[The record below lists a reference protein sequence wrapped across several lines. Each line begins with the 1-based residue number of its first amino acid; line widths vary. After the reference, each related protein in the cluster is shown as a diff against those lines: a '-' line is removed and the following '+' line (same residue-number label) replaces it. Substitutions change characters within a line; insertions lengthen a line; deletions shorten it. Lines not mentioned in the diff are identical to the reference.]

1 MKAKKSTAFALVA
14 PFLAF
19 FTAFWIIP
27 FVYGLYISLHKYSFA
42 VGKQEFV
49 GLKNY
54 LRILVGDS
62 TFKDSFYLGMGNT
75 IKFVICTVPLLVFLS
90 LGLALLLAELPERL
104 KKYYRAIYFA
114 SYSVSVTAVSATFV
128 WLMKGNGGYMN
139 NLLMNFGIISKP
151 VYWLEKEPFVWITL
165 TVATLWWTLG
175 YNMIL
180 YVSALNEVDESM
192 YEAATVDGANYWQ
205 TLRYITL
212 PNIKS
217 TFFFVLMTTI
227 IASFNVYG
235 QTRLITEGGPG
246 DATKSVIMIINNTIM
261 VNNNLG
267 VGTAMAMV
275 MGIII
280 LLCTICQHWL
290 TREKEN
296 L

>member
-1 MKAKKSTAFALVA
+1 MKVKKSTAFAFVA

-19 FTAFWIIP
+19 FAAFWVIP
-27 FVYGLYISLHKYSFA
+27 FVYGVYISLHKYSFA

-75 IKFVICTVPLLVFLS
+75 LKFVVLTVPLLVLVS
-90 LGLALLLAELPERL
+90 LALALLIAELPEKI

-114 SYSVSVTAVSATFV
+114 SYSVSVTAVAATFV
-128 WLMKGNGGYMN
+128 WLMKGNGGYIN
-139 NLLMNFGIISKP
+139 NLLMNLGIIDGP
-151 VYWLEKEPFVWITL
+151 VYWLEKEPFVWVTL

-180 YVSALNEVDESM
+180 YISALNEVDEQM
-192 YEAATVDGANYWQ
+192 YEAARVDGANYWQ
-205 TLRYITL
+205 TLLGITL

-246 DATKSVIMIINNTIM
+246 EATKSVIMIITQTIM

-267 VGTAMAMV
+267 IGTAMAMV
-275 MGIII
+275 MGLVI
-280 LLCTICQHWL
+280 LLCTLCQHFM